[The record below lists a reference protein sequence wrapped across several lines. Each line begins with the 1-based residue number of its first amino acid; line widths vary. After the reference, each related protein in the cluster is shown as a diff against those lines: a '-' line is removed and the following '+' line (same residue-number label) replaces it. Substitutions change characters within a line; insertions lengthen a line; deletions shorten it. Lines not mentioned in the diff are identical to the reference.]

1 MDRVKKR
8 PADVRLWR
16 VPRLLAMLVIAFGVY
31 TFFMPM
37 LILTTHVLGRA
48 EWSSFHMA
56 LEVHSGRLPAN
67 RPWIELTAVED
78 AFVYLLMLT
87 ALALALFPWG
97 QNALYHVSLVG
108 SIVSALATRNATHH
122 LAEFVTGSP
131 DVRAKFGPAMYL
143 LPLTMLALFLLARSH
158 RVADRS

>member
-1 MDRVKKR
+1 MDPVKNR
-8 PADVRLWR
+8 LPGARLWR

-37 LILTTHVLGRA
+37 LILTTPVLGRA

-67 RPWIELTAVED
+67 HWIELTAVED
-78 AFVYLLMLT
+78 AFVYLLMVT
-87 ALALALFPWG
+87 ALALSLFPWG

-108 SIVSALATRNATHH
+108 SIVSALATRNATRH

-131 DVRAKFGPAMYL
+131 DVRATFGPAMYM
-143 LPLTMLALFLLARSH
+143 LPLTMLALFLLARGA
-158 RVADRS
+158 RVADRP